1 MFSIDGRHGDVKR
14 IAKCFARTLLV
25 LALTCCLGIS
35 AEAAELKK
43 FTFGYST
50 AGPAGTGLWMAKEI
64 GAFEKHGID
73 ADLIFIS
80 AGPIVVQALL
90 GGDLQAGLAATNA
103 VVAAVVNGAPLVSVM
118 SLVNRPYYHL
128 WVQPEITRI
137 DELRGKTLGVSRFGS
152 VTDNLT
158 RILLRKYKLDGAV
171 NVRQMGG
178 TTEMAA
184 AFQRRQI
191 AGAVISALRVNAPM
205 RMRVDLAEL
214 DIRYSNIV
222 IALSRDYYRR
232 SPETVEAFGRGYLE
246 GVAAAYYQKEP
257 ALKVIQKYTRLKDAR
272 LIDELYADGVKFL
285 DRVPRV
291 EADALAPIFEFMGK
305 KPLPVESL
313 ADNSVVDRLVREGF
327 VDKLY
332 SKR

>member
-1 MFSIDGRHGDVKR
+1 MNPLIKR
-14 IAKCFARTLLV
+14 LTRDCGLGL
-25 LALTCCLGIS
+25 LALVMVCVLG
-35 AEAAELKK
+35 ATGDAAEGKK
-43 FTFGYST
+43 FTLGYST
-50 AGPAGTGLWMAKEI
+50 VGPAGTGLWMAKES
-64 GAFEKHGID
+64 GAFEKYGID
-73 ADLIFIS
+73 AELIFIS
-80 AGPIVVQALL
+80 SGPVVVQALL

-103 VVAAVVNGAPLVSVM
+103 VIAAVSNGARLISVM
-118 SLVNRPYYHL
+118 SLVNRPYYRV
-128 WVQPEITRI
+128 WVQPEITQI

-158 RILLRKYKLDGAV
+158 RIFLRRYKLDGAV

-205 RMRVDLAEL
+205 RMLVDLAEL

-222 IALSRDYYRR
+222 IVLAADFYRR
-232 SPETVEAFGRGYLE
+232 SPQTVEGFVRAYLE
-246 GVAAAYYQKEP
+246 GVAAAYHQKER
-257 ALKVIQKYTRLKDAR
+257 ALKVIQKYTRLKDAK

-291 EADALAPIFEFMGK
+291 ESEALAPIFEFMGK
-305 KPLPVESL
+305 KPLPVESF
-313 ADNSVVDRLVREGF
+313 ADNSIVDRLVREGF

-332 SKR
+332 TKP

>member
-1 MFSIDGRHGDVKR
+1 MMDGMGMKR
-14 IAKCFARTLLV
+14 FTERWARALLV
-25 LALTCCLGIS
+25 LAITCRLGGG

-43 FTFGYST
+43 FTLGYST
-50 AGPAGTGLWMAKEI
+50 VGPAGTGLWMAKEI
-64 GAFEKHGID
+64 GAFDKYGID

-103 VVAAVVNGAPLVSVM
+103 VIAATASGAPLVSVM
-118 SLVNRPYYHL
+118 SLVNRPYYRL
-128 WVQPEITRI
+128 WVQPEIAHI

-171 NVRQMGG
+171 SVRQMGG

-205 RMRVDLAEL
+205 RMLVDLAEL

-232 SPETVEAFGRGYLE
+232 SPETVEAFARGYLE
-246 GVAAAYYQKEP
+246 GVAAAYHQKER

-305 KPLPVESL
+305 KPLPVDAV
-313 ADNSVVDRLVREGF
+313 ADNSIVDRLVREGF